1 MEYTG
6 RSNQT
11 MIDVAIQL
19 GGSVEAAYMMCV
31 ANGVDITD
39 DATGKAITYDEAMVV
54 DDGVVSALSI
64 DGVVPAGQV
73 LDEQIMKG
81 IGYWRVERNLMVQ

>member
-1 MEYTG
+1 
-6 RSNQT
+6 

-19 GGSVEAAYMMCV
+19 GGSVEAACMMCI

-39 DATGKAITYDEAMVV
+39 DATGKVITYDETMIV
-54 DDGVVSALSI
+54 DEGVVTALAI
-64 DGVVPAGQV
+64 DGAVPAGQV

-81 IGYWRVERNLMVQ
+81 VGYWRVERNLIVQ